1 MQTDTRIAIMIR
13 SKAKGS
19 AYVTADYCRSKA
31 AAAEMI
37 SKYRRA
43 GFYSKAVAAL

>member
-1 MQTDTRIAIMIR
+1 MQTDTKIAIMIR

-19 AYVTADYCRSKA
+19 AYTMADYCRSRA
-31 AAAEMI
+31 EAAEMI
-37 SKYRRA
+37 DKFRRA